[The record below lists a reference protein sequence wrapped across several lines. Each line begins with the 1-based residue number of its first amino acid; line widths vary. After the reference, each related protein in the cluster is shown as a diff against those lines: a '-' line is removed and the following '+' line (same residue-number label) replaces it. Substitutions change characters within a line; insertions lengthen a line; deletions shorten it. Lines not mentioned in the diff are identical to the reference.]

1 MLYFGRVTRRLGS
14 KAAARY
20 CKMEWATFRG
30 YVSRN
35 KAPAADGHD
44 DDFDQDYWLDTTLDK
59 WLATRHG
66 RSGRPRKAPG
76 TA

>member
-1 MLYFGRVTRRLGS
+1 
-14 KAAARY
+14 
-20 CKMEWATFRG
+20 MEWATFRG